1 MDAGLT
7 RKSPVSYISYHWTDS
22 RLSARIAHR
31 QRHLRRRRTRS
42 CHDAVDSQ
50 FHFYGDD
57 LMSAPEGY
65 AVPRSLEIKP
75 RFLFW
80 SAEHVIITCSLI
92 IIGGIIDH
100 LILGT
105 LAGILTASWW
115 SRISAKQSSGFAL
128 HLGYWYVDGLK
139 LERTPPSAMRRF
151 VG

>member
-1 MDAGLT
+1 MSVGRVLSSLYSGLPRYSVPT
-7 RKSPVSYISYHWTDS
+7 FTPE
-22 RLSARIAHR
+22 APN
-31 QRHLRRRRTRS
+31 
-42 CHDAVDSQ
+42 
-50 FHFYGDD
+50 

-80 SAEHVIITCSLI
+80 SAEHVIITCSLM

>member
-1 MDAGLT
+1 
-7 RKSPVSYISYHWTDS
+7 
-22 RLSARIAHR
+22 
-31 QRHLRRRRTRS
+31 
-42 CHDAVDSQ
+42 
-50 FHFYGDD
+50 
-57 LMSAPEGY
+57 MSAPEGY

-80 SAEHVIITCSLI
+80 SAEHVIITCSLM
-92 IIGGIIDH
+92 IIG
-100 LILGT
+100 
-105 LAGILTASWW
+105 GILTASWW

>member
-1 MDAGLT
+1 
-7 RKSPVSYISYHWTDS
+7 
-22 RLSARIAHR
+22 
-31 QRHLRRRRTRS
+31 
-42 CHDAVDSQ
+42 
-50 FHFYGDD
+50 
-57 LMSAPEGY
+57 MSAPEGY

-80 SAEHVIITCSLI
+80 SAEHVIITCSLM

-115 SRISAKQSSGFAL
+115 SRISAKQSAGFAL